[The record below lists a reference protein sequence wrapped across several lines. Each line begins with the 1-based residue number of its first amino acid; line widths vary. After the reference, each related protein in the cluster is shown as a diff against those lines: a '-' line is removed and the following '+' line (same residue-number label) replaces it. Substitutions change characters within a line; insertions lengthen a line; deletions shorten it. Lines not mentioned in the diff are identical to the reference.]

1 MGAVGGN
8 RKGRRRRF
16 GAIRK
21 LPSGRYQVRYL
32 VPETGLMR
40 SAPQTFGTVT
50 DADVW
55 LTVTEAEMH
64 KGTWIDPDAG
74 RVPLG
79 EYAARWIAERPGL
92 APRTVS
98 LYSRLL
104 AKHIEPKLGAVDLVD
119 LTPARIRTWRKG
131 LLDNGVGPVT
141 VAKCYR
147 LLRSVLSTAVEDD
160 ELIRRNPCRIKGAGG
175 GHAGTPG
182 CHARAGAG
190 ASGGDA
196 VAVAGAGA
204 AGRVIQSPVGRADGA
219 DPGRPR
225 PRRPAGPGG
234 AVRLRG
240 RWPHGGRAYEV
251 EGGCTDRGLP
261 AGVIPVLRA
270 HLAEYSEKSGAGRVF
285 VGVHGAT
292 MRRSN
297 FAPMWA
303 KAIKRAGLAPGFR
316 FHDLRHTGN
325 TWAAGSGANLREL
338 MERMG
343 HSSTRAAL
351 IYLHAASDGHE
362 RIAEGIDRKMTPEQD
377 DSGADEGE
385 PA

>member
-1 MGAVGGN
+1 MPA
-8 RKGRRRRF
+8 
-16 GAIRK
+16 
-21 LPSGRYQVRYL
+21 
-32 VPETGLMR
+32 
-40 SAPQTFGTVT
+40 
-50 DADVW
+50 
-55 LTVTEAEMH
+55 EA
-64 KGTWIDPDAG
+64 TP
-74 RVPLG
+74 
-79 EYAARWIAERPGL
+79 ERPVATPEQVQAL
-92 APRTVS
+92 AAAMPSRWRALVLLAVSSSLRWGELMALTRDDLDLDARRVRVARSVSEDGGRMEVGPTKSRAGVRTV
-98 LYSRLL
+98 
-104 AKHIEPKLGAVDLVD
+104 A
-119 LTPARIRTWRKG
+119 
-131 LLDNGVGPVT
+131 
-141 VAKCYR
+141 
-147 LLRSVLSTAVEDD
+147 
-160 ELIRRNPCRIKGAGG
+160 
-175 GHAGTPG
+175 
-182 CHARAGAG
+182 
-190 ASGGDA
+190 
-196 VAVAGAGA
+196 
-204 AGRVIQSPVGRADGA
+204 
-219 DPGRPR
+219 
-225 PRRPAGPGG
+225 
-234 AVRLRG
+234 
-240 RWPHGGRAYEV
+240 
-251 EGGCTDRGLP
+251 LP